1 MVVASIKGSTLR
13 LAVIVFALAI
23 LAGAA
28 LWPMHGVVTVWDGSS
43 YQGVS
48 DNAKR
53 VAFLSKFGWQVD
65 SSPAEVVEIV
75 IPQVFD
81 QVYRNYNAIQ
91 KKQGL
96 DLTPYKGARVKRWTY
111 KVTNYPDYA
120 GDVYADLLIQNDNL
134 VVAGDVRTVAV
145 NGFIHGLAK
154 PNLPAGTT
162 QYTPAAADITDGMFG
177 GSRTI

>member
-23 LAGAA
+23 LVSAA
-28 LWPMHGVVTVWDGSS
+28 LWPAHGAVTVWDGPS

-53 VAFLSKFGWQVD
+53 IAFLAKFGWKVVP
-65 SSPAEVVEIV
+65 SAVEVVEIT
-75 IPQVFD
+75 IPQTFG
-81 QVYRNYNAIQ
+81 QVYRNYNEIQ
-91 KKQGL
+91 KQQGL

-111 KVTNYPDYA
+111 KVTNYPGYE
-120 GDVYADLLIQNDNL
+120 GDVYADLLIQNDDI

-145 NGFIHGLAK
+145 NGFMHGLAR
-154 PNLPAGTT
+154 PNPHMGTK
-162 QYTPAAADITDGMFG
+162 YTPAAADITDGMFD
-177 GSRTI
+177 SRAV